1 MGVVCENSERKP
13 KERKIWTDNY
23 EDENAT
29 QSDSHSQEETN
40 QKENFINL
48 KENKK
53 NKKQNFY
60 LDENIETNNE
70 NNDMLID
77 SESDSDIQEEINQ
90 KEKLNEN
97 QKIEGRNFYLAQNI
111 KKKNEE
117 ISNKIS
123 YKEEKYLINKP
134 KYVNHKQS
142 KEILEQMEK
151 SICKIECKNH
161 FGTGFFSYINLP
173 QKLDLLPVL
182 FTNNHILREEDISPK
197 NIINISLNDDTINY
211 KIEIDENTK
220 TYTNKEHDTTI
231 IEIKDKD
238 IIQNVKFL
246 YIDEDIYN
254 FDNNQIKNY
263 KNKTIYLLQYP
274 KGEECANSF
283 GVIKNITLNNYDLT
297 YNCQSAYS
305 IR

>member
-1 MGVVCENSERKP
+1 MGIVCENSERKT
-13 KERKIWTDNY
+13 KERKILIDNY

-173 QKLDLLPVL
+173 QKLELLPVL
-182 FTNNHILREEDISPK
+182 YFKRRRYFT
-197 NIINISLNDDTINY
+197 
-211 KIEIDENTK
+211 
-220 TYTNKEHDTTI
+220 
-231 IEIKDKD
+231 
-238 IIQNVKFL
+238 
-246 YIDEDIYN
+246 
-254 FDNNQIKNY
+254 
-263 KNKTIYLLQYP
+263 
-274 KGEECANSF
+274 
-283 GVIKNITLNNYDLT
+283 
-297 YNCQSAYS
+297 
-305 IR
+305 